1 MTANW
6 RPRTPAGRVRD
17 RPLSIT
23 HDEFQDQIRKLAEMQ
38 GWLYYHT
45 YRSKRS
51 PAGFPDVFLV
61 RGQVAIAAELKVGR
75 DVTTSDQRA
84 WLRGL
89 SEAGIFAA
97 LWRPD
102 APPKAEQW
110 EGMIETSEGAGFG
123 AIGRRLMAH
132 LLLPRTR
139 GRPAQRP
146 DPGLADRII
155 SQTR

>member
-1 MTANW
+1 MTEAQFENQ
-6 RPRTPAGRVRD
+6 VR
-17 RPLSIT
+17 
-23 HDEFQDQIRKLAEMQ
+23 QLAEMQ
-38 GWLYYHT
+38 GWLVYHT
-45 YRSKRS
+45 YRSTRS
-51 PAGFPDVFLV
+51 PAGFPDLFII

-75 DVTTSDQRA
+75 GVTTAAQRE

-89 SEAGIFAA
+89 AEAGIFAA

-102 APPKAEQW
+102 APPKAEKW
-110 EGMIETSEGAGFG
+110 DGVVETSDQPAGSYYG
-123 AIGRRLMAH
+123 AIGRRLRIA
-132 LLLPRTR
+132 RTR